1 MLHLSILKFRADF
14 MTQSI
19 GPFVERFEPPI
30 TAENTVSD
38 LLSGLTVAVKDN
50 FDIEGTVTGGGNPEW
65 AEDQAPAARNA
76 AAVQMLLDNGAAL
89 AGKVHMDELAYSLM
103 GMNARFGTPENPAA
117 PSRVPGGSS
126 SGSASAVASGLAD
139 IGLGSDTGGSVR
151 LPASFC
157 GLFGWRPTHGLVPS
171 DGLLPLAE
179 SYDVPG
185 FLTRDLET
193 LGMLGEIFAGE
204 QTVDAVVRLVYPNDV
219 WRLCEDEA
227 AAALKAALPRG
238 DRNDSALLPGGNLKD
253 LLPVFRTH
261 QGYEIWQHF
270 GGWIE
275 KREPDFGPGIR
286 ERFAMAAKITP
297 AEFKE
302 AKARREAFR
311 THLARVLQPG
321 TIMVYPTSP
330 GPAPL
335 LTAGSDIVETFRN
348 RALAMLAIAG
358 HGGLPQL
365 SIPLAASQGSPLG
378 LSLVG
383 APGSDRLLIET
394 AKRFI

>member
-1 MLHLSILKFRADF
+1 

-19 GPFVERFEPPI
+19 GPFVERFEPPV
-30 TAENTVSD
+30 TAETPATD

-50 FDIEGTVTGGGNPEW
+50 FDIAGTVTGGGNPEW
-65 AEDQAPAARNA
+65 AEDQTPAAHHA
-76 AAVQMLLDNGAAL
+76 AAVQTLLENGAAL
-89 AGKVHMDELAYSLM
+89 VGKVHMDELAYSLM

-157 GLFGWRPTHGLVPS
+157 GLFGWRPTHGLVS
-171 DGLLPLAE
+171 GEGLLPLAE

-185 FLTRDLET
+185 FLTRELET
-193 LGMLGEIFAGE
+193 LSLLGEIFADGQSADE
-204 QTVDAVVRLVYPNDV
+204 DVRLVYPADV
-219 WRLCEDEA
+219 WRLCEDAA
-227 AAALKAALPRG
+227 AAALKSALPKG
-238 DRNDSALLPGGNLKD
+238 DRNDSPLLPGGDLKE

-261 QGYEIWQHF
+261 QGYEVWQHF
-270 GGWIE
+270 GSWIE
-275 KREPDFGPGIR
+275 KREPEFGPGIR

-297 AEFKE
+297 EEFE
-302 AKARREAFR
+302 AAKKKRAAFR
-311 THLARVLQPG
+311 AHLGRVLSPG
-321 TIMVYPTSP
+321 IIMVYPTSP

-335 LTAGSDIVETFRN
+335 LTDGNDIIETFRS
-348 RALAMLAIAG
+348 RALSMLAIAG
-358 HGGLPQL
+358 HGGLPQV

-378 LSLVG
+378 LSLVA

>member
-1 MLHLSILKFRADF
+1 

-30 TAENTVSD
+30 TLAAPVSD
-38 LLSGLTVAVKDN
+38 RLAGLTVAVKDN

-65 AEDQAPAARNA
+65 AEDQSPADHNA
-76 AAVQMLLDNGAAL
+76 AAVQTLLDNGAAL
-89 AGKVHMDELAYSLM
+89 VGKVHMDELAYSLM

-157 GLFGWRPTHGLVPS
+157 GLFGWRPTHGLVS
-171 DGLLPLAE
+171 GEGLLPLAE

-193 LGMLGEIFAGE
+193 LSQLGEIFAEGQAAE
-204 QTVDAVVRLVYPNDV
+204 GDVRLVYPSDV

-227 AAALKAALPRG
+227 AAALKSALPKG
-238 DRNDSALLPGGNLKD
+238 DRNDSPLLPGGDLKA
-253 LLPVFRTH
+253 LLPVFRNH
-261 QGYEIWQHF
+261 QGYEAWQHF

-275 KREPDFGPGIR
+275 KRAPEFGSDVGQ
-286 ERFAMAAKITP
+286 RFSIAAKITP
-297 AEFKE
+297 AEFEE
-302 AKARREAFR
+302 AQARREAFR
-311 THLARVLQPG
+311 THLKRVLVPG
-321 TIMVYPTSP
+321 TVMVYPTSP

-335 LTAGSDIVETFRN
+335 LTAGDDIFETFRSH
-348 RALAMLAIAG
+348 ALTMLAIAG
-358 HGGLPQL
+358 HGGLPQI
-365 SIPLAASQGSPLG
+365 SVPLVASQGSPLG

-383 APGSDRLLIET
+383 APGSDRLLIEV

>member
-1 MLHLSILKFRADF
+1 

-30 TAENTVSD
+30 TAEAPVSD

-65 AEDQAPAARNA
+65 AEDQAPAASNA
-76 AAVQMLLDNGAAL
+76 AAVQTLLDNGAAL

-193 LGMLGEIFAGE
+193 LETLGEIFAGE
-204 QTVDAVVRLVYPNDV
+204 QEVDADVRLVYPTDV

-227 AAALKAALPRG
+227 AAVLKAALPRG
-238 DRNDSALLPGGNLKD
+238 DRNDSALLAGGDLKA

-270 GGWIE
+270 GAWIE

-286 ERFAMAAKITP
+286 ERFAMAAKITSE
-297 AEFKE
+297 EFEE
-302 AKARREAFR
+302 ARAKREAFR
-311 THLARVLQPG
+311 AHLARVLQPG

-335 LTAGSDIVETFRN
+335 LTAGNDIVETFRN

-365 SIPLAASQGSPLG
+365 SIPIAASQGSPLG
-378 LSLVG
+378 LSLVA
-383 APGSDRLLIET
+383 APGSDLLLIET

>member
-1 MLHLSILKFRADF
+1 

-19 GPFVERFEPPI
+19 GPFVERFEPPV
-30 TAENTVSD
+30 TAETPDTD

-50 FDIEGTVTGGGNPEW
+50 FDIAGTVTGGGNPEW
-65 AEDQAPAARNA
+65 AEDQAPAARHA
-76 AAVQMLLDNGAAL
+76 SAVQTLLENGAAL
-89 AGKVHMDELAYSLM
+89 VGKVHMDELAYSLM
-103 GMNARFGTPENPAA
+103 GVNARFGTPENPAA

-157 GLFGWRPTHGLVPS
+157 GLFGWRPTHGLVS
-171 DGLLPLAE
+171 GEGLLPLAE

-193 LGMLGEIFAGE
+193 LSLVGEIFADGQSADE
-204 QTVDAVVRLVYPNDV
+204 EVRLVYPADV
-219 WRLCEDEA
+219 WRLCEDAA
-227 AAALKAALPRG
+227 AAALKSALPKG
-238 DRNDSALLPGGNLKD
+238 DRNDSPLLPGGDLKE

-261 QGYEIWQHF
+261 QGYEAWQHF
-270 GGWIE
+270 GSWIE
-275 KREPDFGPGIR
+275 KREPAFGPGIR
-286 ERFAMAAKITP
+286 DRFAMAARIT
-297 AEFKE
+297 AEEFEE
-302 AKARREAFR
+302 AKTGRAAFR
-311 THLARVLQPG
+311 AHLGRVLSPG

-335 LTAGSDIVETFRN
+335 LTDGNDIVETFRN
-348 RALAMLAIAG
+348 RALSMLAIAG
-358 HGGLPQL
+358 HGGLPQV
-365 SIPLAASQGSPLG
+365 SVPLAASQGSPLG
-378 LSLVG
+378 LSLVS

>member
-1 MLHLSILKFRADF
+1 

-30 TAENTVSD
+30 ARETPASN
-38 LLSGLTVAVKDN
+38 LLSGLSVAVKDN
-50 FDIEGTVTGGGNPEW
+50 FDVANKITGGGNPEW
-65 AEDQAPAARNA
+65 AEDQAA
-76 AAVQMLLDNGAAL
+76 AAHHASAVQTLLDNGAAL
-89 AGKVHMDELAYSLM
+89 VGKVHMDELAYSLM
-103 GMNARFGTPENPAA
+103 GVNARFGTPENPAA

-157 GLFGWRPTHGLVPS
+157 GLFGWRPTHGLVS
-171 DGLLPLAE
+171 GEGLLPLAE

-193 LGMLGEIFAGE
+193 LEMLGEIFAGG
-204 QTVDAVVRLVYPNDV
+204 QGVDEDVRLVYPADV

-227 AAALKAALPRG
+227 AAALKSALPKG
-238 DRNDSALLPGGNLKD
+238 DRNDSPLLPGGDLKE

-261 QGYEIWQHF
+261 QGYEVWQHF
-270 GGWIE
+270 GPWIE
-275 KREPDFGPGIR
+275 RREPEFGPGIR
-286 ERFAMAAKITP
+286 DRFAMAAKIT
-297 AEFKE
+297 AEEFE
-302 AKARREAFR
+302 AAKTKRAAFR
-311 THLARVLQPG
+311 AHLGRVLSPG

-335 LTAGSDIVETFRN
+335 LTDGNDIVETFRN
-348 RALAMLAIAG
+348 RALSMLAIAG
-358 HGGLPQL
+358 HGGLPQM

-378 LSLVG
+378 LSLVA

-394 AKRFI
+394 AKRFF

>member
-1 MLHLSILKFRADF
+1 

-30 TAENTVSD
+30 TLETPGSD

-50 FDIEGTVTGGGNPEW
+50 FDIKGAVTGGGNPEW
-65 AEDQAPAARNA
+65 AEDQAPAVRNA
-76 AAVQMLLDNGAAL
+76 AAVQTLLDNGAAL

-193 LGMLGEIFAGE
+193 LETLGEIFAGE
-204 QTVDAVVRLVYPNDV
+204 QKVDADVRLVYPADV

-238 DRNDSALLPGGNLKD
+238 DRNDSSLLPGGDLKA

-270 GGWIE
+270 GAWIE

-286 ERFAMAAKITP
+286 ERFAMASKITP
-297 AEFKE
+297 EEFEE
-302 AKARREAFR
+302 ARARREAFR
-311 THLARVLQPG
+311 AHLNRVLQPG

-335 LTAGSDIVETFRN
+335 LTAGNDIVETFRN

-365 SIPLAASQGSPLG
+365 SIPIAASQGSPLG
-378 LSLVG
+378 LSLVA
-383 APGSDRLLIET
+383 APGSDLLLIET
-394 AKRFI
+394 AKRFL

>member
-1 MLHLSILKFRADF
+1 

-19 GPFVERFEPPI
+19 GPFVERFEPPV
-30 TAENTVSD
+30 TAETPATD

-50 FDIEGTVTGGGNPEW
+50 FDIAGTVTGGGNPEW

-76 AAVQMLLDNGAAL
+76 AAVQTLLENGAAL
-89 AGKVHMDELAYSLM
+89 VGKVHMDELAYSLM
-103 GMNARFGTPENPAA
+103 GVNARFGTPENPAA

-157 GLFGWRPTHGLVPS
+157 GLFGWRPTHGLVS
-171 DGLLPLAE
+171 GEGLLPLAE

-185 FLTRDLET
+185 FLTRELET
-193 LGMLGEIFAGE
+193 LSLLGEIFADGQSADE
-204 QTVDAVVRLVYPNDV
+204 DVRLVYPADV
-219 WRLCEDEA
+219 WRLCEDAA
-227 AAALKAALPRG
+227 AAALKSALPKG
-238 DRNDSALLPGGNLKD
+238 DRNDSPLLPGGDLKE

-261 QGYEIWQHF
+261 QGYEVWQHF
-270 GGWIE
+270 GSWIE

-286 ERFAMAAKITP
+286 DRFAMAARIT
-297 AEFKE
+297 AEEFEE
-302 AKARREAFR
+302 AKTARAAFR
-311 THLARVLQPG
+311 AHLGRVLSPG

-335 LTAGSDIVETFRN
+335 LTDGNDIVETFRN
-348 RALAMLAIAG
+348 RALSMLAIAG
-358 HGGLPQL
+358 HGGLPQV
-365 SIPLAASQGSPLG
+365 SVPLAASQGSPLG
-378 LSLVG
+378 LSLVA

>member
-1 MLHLSILKFRADF
+1 

-19 GPFVERFEPPI
+19 GPFVERFEPPV
-30 TAENTVSD
+30 TAETPATE

-50 FDIEGTVTGGGNPEW
+50 FDIAGTVTGGGNPEW
-65 AEDQAPAARNA
+65 AEDQAPAARHA
-76 AAVQMLLDNGAAL
+76 SAVQTLLENGAAL
-89 AGKVHMDELAYSLM
+89 VGKVHMDELAYSLM
-103 GMNARFGTPENPAA
+103 GVNARFGTPENPAA

-157 GLFGWRPTHGLVPS
+157 GLFGWRPTHGLVS
-171 DGLLPLAE
+171 GEGLLPLAE

-185 FLTRDLET
+185 FLTRELET
-193 LGMLGEIFAGE
+193 LSLLGEIFADGQSADE
-204 QTVDAVVRLVYPNDV
+204 DVRLVYPADV
-219 WRLCEDEA
+219 WRLCEDAA
-227 AAALKAALPRG
+227 AAALKSALPKG
-238 DRNDSALLPGGNLKD
+238 DRNDSPLLPGGDLKE

-261 QGYEIWQHF
+261 QGYEVWQHF
-270 GGWIE
+270 GSWIE

-286 ERFAMAAKITP
+286 DRFAMAARIT
-297 AEFKE
+297 AEEFEE
-302 AKARREAFR
+302 AKTARAAFR
-311 THLARVLQPG
+311 AHLGRVLSPG

-335 LTAGSDIVETFRN
+335 LTDGNDIVETFRN
-348 RALAMLAIAG
+348 RALSMLAIAG
-358 HGGLPQL
+358 HGGLPQV
-365 SIPLAASQGSPLG
+365 SVPLAASQGSPLG
-378 LSLVG
+378 LSLVA

>member
-1 MLHLSILKFRADF
+1 

-19 GPFVERFEPPI
+19 GPFVERFEPLV
-30 TAENTVSD
+30 TAETPATE

-50 FDIEGTVTGGGNPEW
+50 FDIAGTVTGGGNPEW
-65 AEDQAPAARNA
+65 AQDQTPAARNA
-76 AAVQMLLDNGAAL
+76 AAVQTLLENGAAL
-89 AGKVHMDELAYSLM
+89 VGKVHMDELAYSLM
-103 GMNARFGTPENPAA
+103 GVNARFGTPENPAA

-157 GLFGWRPTHGLVPS
+157 GLFGWRPTHGLVS
-171 DGLLPLAE
+171 GEGLLPLAE

-193 LGMLGEIFAGE
+193 LSLLGEIFADGQSADDE
-204 QTVDAVVRLVYPNDV
+204 VRLVYPADV

-227 AAALKAALPRG
+227 AAALKSALPKG
-238 DRNDSALLPGGNLKD
+238 DRNDSPLLPGGDLKE

-261 QGYEIWQHF
+261 QGYEVWQHF
-270 GGWIE
+270 GSWIE
-275 KREPDFGPGIR
+275 RREPEFGPGIR
-286 ERFAMAAKITP
+286 DRFAMAAKIT
-297 AEFKE
+297 AEEFE
-302 AKARREAFR
+302 AAKTKRAAFR
-311 THLARVLQPG
+311 AHLVKVLSPG

-330 GPAPL
+330 GPAPF
-335 LTAGSDIVETFRN
+335 LTDGNDIVETFRS
-348 RALAMLAIAG
+348 RALSMLAIAG
-358 HGGLPQL
+358 HGGLPQV
-365 SIPLAASQGSPLG
+365 SVPLAASQGSPLG
-378 LSLVG
+378 LSLVA

>member
-1 MLHLSILKFRADF
+1 

-19 GPFVERFEPPI
+19 GPFVERFEPPV
-30 TAENTVSD
+30 TAETPATE

-50 FDIEGTVTGGGNPEW
+50 FDIAGTVTGGGNPEW
-65 AEDQAPAARNA
+65 AEDQAPAARHA
-76 AAVQMLLDNGAAL
+76 SAVQTLLENGAAL
-89 AGKVHMDELAYSLM
+89 VGKVHMDELAYSLM
-103 GMNARFGTPENPAA
+103 GVNARFGTPENPAA

-157 GLFGWRPTHGLVPS
+157 GLFGWRPTHGLVS
-171 DGLLPLAE
+171 GEGLLPLAE

-193 LGMLGEIFAGE
+193 LSLLCEIF
-204 QTVDAVVRLVYPNDV
+204 VDGQSADEDVRLVYPADV
-219 WRLCEDEA
+219 WRLCEDAA

-238 DRNDSALLPGGNLKD
+238 DRNDSPLLPGGDLKE

-261 QGYEIWQHF
+261 QGYEAWQHF
-270 GGWIE
+270 GSWIE
-275 KREPDFGPGIR
+275 RREPEFGPGIR
-286 ERFAMAAKITP
+286 ERFAMAAKIT
-297 AEFKE
+297 AEEFEE
-302 AKARREAFR
+302 AKTGRAAFR
-311 THLARVLQPG
+311 AHLGRVLSPG

-335 LTAGSDIVETFRN
+335 LTDGNNIVETFRN
-348 RALAMLAIAG
+348 RALSMLAIAG
-358 HGGLPQL
+358 HGGLPQV
-365 SIPLAASQGSPLG
+365 SVPLAASQGSPLG
-378 LSLVG
+378 LSLVA

>member
-1 MLHLSILKFRADF
+1 

-19 GPFVERFEPPI
+19 GPFVERFEPPV
-30 TAENTVSD
+30 TAETPATD

-50 FDIEGTVTGGGNPEW
+50 FDIAGTVTGGGNPEW
-65 AEDQAPAARNA
+65 AEDQAPAARHA
-76 AAVQMLLDNGAAL
+76 SAVQTLLENGAAL
-89 AGKVHMDELAYSLM
+89 VGKVHMDELAYSLM
-103 GMNARFGTPENPAA
+103 GVNARFGTPENPAA

-157 GLFGWRPTHGLVPS
+157 GLFGWRPTHGLVS
-171 DGLLPLAE
+171 GEGLLPLAE

-185 FLTRDLET
+185 FLTRELET
-193 LGMLGEIFAGE
+193 LSLLGEIFADGQSADE
-204 QTVDAVVRLVYPNDV
+204 DVRLVYPADV
-219 WRLCEDEA
+219 WRLCEDAA
-227 AAALKAALPRG
+227 AAALKSALPKG
-238 DRNDSALLPGGNLKD
+238 DRNDSPLLPGGDLKE

-261 QGYEIWQHF
+261 QGYEVWQHF
-270 GGWIE
+270 GSWIE

-286 ERFAMAAKITP
+286 DRFAMAARIT
-297 AEFKE
+297 AEEFEE
-302 AKARREAFR
+302 AKTARAAFR
-311 THLARVLQPG
+311 AHLGRVLSPG

-335 LTAGSDIVETFRN
+335 LTDGNDIVETFRN
-348 RALAMLAIAG
+348 RALSMLAIAG
-358 HGGLPQL
+358 HGGLPQV
-365 SIPLAASQGSPLG
+365 SVPLAASQGSPLG
-378 LSLVG
+378 LSLVA